1 MFSMA
6 SGGTGSVVDRDDVH
20 AVLTALF
27 DIRTELRLIRRAL
40 EDGDGEEEEEAD
52 FS

>member
-1 MFSMA
+1 MT
-6 SGGTGSVVDRDDVH
+6 SGGTGSVIEREDVH

-27 DIRTELRLIRRAL
+27 DIRNELSSIRRAL

-52 FS
+52 SG